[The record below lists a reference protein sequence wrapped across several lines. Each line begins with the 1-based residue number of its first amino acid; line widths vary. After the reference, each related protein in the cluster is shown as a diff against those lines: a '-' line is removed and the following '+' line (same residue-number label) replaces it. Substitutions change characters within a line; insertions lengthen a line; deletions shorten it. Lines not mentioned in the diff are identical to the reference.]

1 MFRNWV
7 EDANFV
13 LFFLTYLLLDNSKTC
28 TCLDKAG
35 TSQVLI
41 PEVLV
46 SVLPHSSSLSS
57 LLPPLYPLP
66 ISSLSTLSTLSNL
79 SPPIFSSSFPSPPLY
94 PFYPLSS
101 YLSLPLSPLSPLSSL
116 SPLSPLFP
124 LFPIP
129 PSLPSFPFFPFPPL
143 SPLFLSLIS
152 LLFPPSTFPPLSL
165 SPSPSLPI
173 STLEVDYH
181 ICVVCGCSFWPVSL
195 LALKEYLN
203 PPVSFSCFLHKD
215 QLTLFK
221 HCINTTC
228 QEDKTLYSSLLLLK
242 SSCSY
247 QNLFSGH
254 SHLQHFGHWS
264 WLDKCRIY
272 KLHSACW

>member
-1 MFRNWV
+1 MYFPIP
-7 EDANFV
+7 
-13 LFFLTYLLLDNSKTC
+13 LLSPLSSPLSILSPSLLSLPSLPFLT
-28 TCLDKAG
+28 
-35 TSQVLI
+35 
-41 PEVLV
+41 
-46 SVLPHSSSLSS
+46 
-57 LLPPLYPLP
+57 
-66 ISSLSTLSTLSNL
+66 SN
-79 SPPIFSSSFPSPPLY
+79 PIFSSSFPSPLLY

-101 YLSLPLSPLSPLSSL
+101 YLSLPLSPLSSL

-129 PSLPSFPFFPFPPL
+129 PSLPSLPSFPFSPFPPL
-143 SPLFLSLIS
+143 SPLSPFSHSPSLPSPPVPHLSS
-152 LLFPPSTFPPLSL
+152 LSPLPLSTSLPLPL

-181 ICVVCGCSFWPVSL
+181 TCVVCGCSFWPVSL

-221 HCINTTC
+221 YCINTTC
-228 QEDKTLYSSLLLLK
+228 QEDKIQYSSLLLLK

>member
-1 MFRNWV
+1 MYSPIP
-7 EDANFV
+7 
-13 LFFLTYLLLDNSKTC
+13 LLSPLSSPLSILSPSLLSLPSLPFLT
-28 TCLDKAG
+28 
-35 TSQVLI
+35 
-41 PEVLV
+41 
-46 SVLPHSSSLSS
+46 
-57 LLPPLYPLP
+57 PLP
-66 ISSLSTLSTLSNL
+66 LSTLSIL
-79 SPPIFSSSFPSPPLY
+79 SPLIYLFPSLPSLPSLPSVPFSPFPPL
-94 PFYPLSS
+94 FPLSPFS
-101 YLSLPLSPLSPLSSL
+101 HSPLSPLSFCPSSL
-116 SPLSPLFP
+116 FS
-124 LFPIP
+124 
-129 PSLPSFPFFPFPPL
+129 FPPL
-143 SPLFLSLIS
+143 P
-152 LLFPPSTFPPLSL
+152 FPL

-181 ICVVCGCSFWPVSL
+181 ICVICGCSFWPVSL